1 MEHDIAVVLTTAP
14 NEDEA
19 RALARLL
26 VEQQLAACVQ
36 LLPIHSVY
44 QWEGAIQQEPEVLLL
59 AKTRR
64 SRYAEVEACIRSHHS
79 YTVPEI
85 LQLPVEQ
92 GLPAYLAWLGGHVP
106 PAPATLPGVN
116 GRSDQSV

>member
-1 MEHDIAVVLTTAP
+1 MNNEFCVVLTTVASQQ
-14 NEDEA
+14 EA
-19 RALARLL
+19 DALAGRL

-44 QWEGAIQQEPEVLLL
+44 RWEGKIQREPEVLLL

-64 SRYAEVEACIRSHHS
+64 CRYADVEAFIRTHHS

-85 LQLPVEQ
+85 LQLPVDQ
-92 GLPAYLAWLGGHVP
+92 GLPAYLAWLAANVVP
-106 PAPATLPGVN
+106 AGA
-116 GRSDQSV
+116 GREEVK